1 MNHEFDLFEA
11 RMHMIGDV
19 VDVFVLHEAN
29 VTNDG
34 RPKEPLF
41 FNKFNQG
48 WLSGLA
54 MNTAFPISKMAYIV
68 SPQGG
73 KRCLP

>member
-19 VDVFVLHEAN
+19 ADVFVLHEAN

-68 SPQGG
+68 SPHGG
-73 KRCLP
+73 